1 MDCCASQ
8 LLGLLFDRGLMMV
21 AITGETTDLVY
32 GFIHEFIKQKG
43 HAPSQREIARGCY
56 LAQSSVRYHLSK
68 LQADGRIHYN
78 RGKARAL
85 SIGQ

>member
-1 MDCCASQ
+1 
-8 LLGLLFDRGLMMV
+8 MV
-21 AITGETTDLVY
+21 AMTVNGETTDLVY
-32 GFIHEFIKQKG
+32 GFIQDFISQKG

-68 LQADGRIHYN
+68 LQADGRIGYS

-85 SIGQ
+85 SIAHL